1 MQPFDN
7 RIEMLEIW
15 LARKEQELKSR
26 VNFATPE
33 LQQSDRAINQQIEQK
48 YSSARQKLVGNIHV
62 GNKQYSELSSD
73 DLHEMVEAICP
84 RLNLFGR
91 QYPNFMPQAVRGI
104 MEHPNL
110 RRSDRCTLDSY
121 TKMFKLDWRGD

>member
-1 MQPFDN
+1 
-7 RIEMLEIW
+7 MLEIW

-48 YSSARQKLVGNIHV
+48 YQNARQKLVGNIYI

-91 QYPNFMPQAVRGI
+91 
-104 MEHPNL
+104 
-110 RRSDRCTLDSY
+110 
-121 TKMFKLDWRGD
+121 